1 VSLHELWL
9 LFTHCL
15 MLSLLAIGGAI
26 GTLPE
31 MQRFVVVERGWLG
44 AADFTASVALAQAA
58 PGPNLLVMPV
68 VGYVAGGLPGALAA
82 LAGMLLPS
90 STLTLVATRWGS
102 QRRETRGVR
111 AFIAG
116 MAPVTLGLLLSTGW
130 LLSVPVVRTPV
141 AVLLFA
147 GTIAL
152 MWGTRVSP
160 MWAIAV
166 GAVAGA
172 AGWV

>member
-1 VSLHELWL
+1 MSLHDLWL

-31 MQRFVVVERGWLG
+31 MHRFVVVEHGWLRDT
-44 AADFTASVALAQAA
+44 DFTASVALAQAA

-68 VGYVAGGLPGALAA
+68 VGYGVGGLPGALAA

-90 STLTLVATRWGS
+90 TALTLIVTRWGT

-141 AVLLFA
+141 AVLLFV
-147 GTIAL
+147 GTLVLMLRSRISPIWPIA
-152 MWGTRVSP
+152 
-160 MWAIAV
+160 A

-172 AGWV
+172 LGWV

>member
-1 VSLHELWL
+1 MSLYELWL
-9 LFTHCL
+9 LFLHCL

-31 MQRFVVVERGWLG
+31 LHRFVVVEHGWLG
-44 AADFTASVALAQAA
+44 EADFTASVALAQAA

-68 VGYVAGGLPGALAA
+68 VGYGAGGLPGALAA

-90 STLTLVATRWGS
+90 SALTLLVTRWGS

-111 AFIAG
+111 AFIHG
-116 MAPVTLGLLLSTGW
+116 MAPVTLGLLLATGW

-141 AVLLFA
+141 AGLLFA
-147 GTIAL
+147 GTVLL
-152 MWGTRVSP
+152 MWRTRVSP
-160 MWAIAV
+160 LWPIA
-166 GAVAGA
+166 AGA
-172 AGWV
+172 LAGVLGWV